1 MTKEHRRLRLDRFLL
16 ALPAVLVLLAY
27 LSTLQ
32 AQFVWDDVIFLSN
45 TALYR
50 DPALWREALRNPFI
64 LSPNYFRP
72 LGVLTF
78 MGELRLW
85 DLSPSWFHLTNLL
98 LHALNTT
105 LVALLAR
112 ELSRPAPSVSK
123 QGDPPPEAPSSS
135 LGVAVTVGL
144 LYGLHPALVE
154 TVAFVSGR
162 FDLLVTSFLLLA
174 LFANARWRGHKLL
187 RPLGVGLA
195 FLAAALSKE
204 MAVVFPPV
212 LWLWNR
218 ALPRPEAP
226 RPRKDIEP
234 TAGSR
239 WGPKL
244 LGLIPARD
252 LGVFG
257 VLLATGV
264 GYLVARYSLF
274 GYLLQARAGHTIPTG
289 SPLQHGLLVAR
300 SLADYAL
307 LVVWPFTTVSPLHY
321 SPLPLPLDAP
331 AGWLALAASLALLAG
346 LGWLLRNSPAP
357 GALFAAGML
366 SLLPVV
372 NLLPLELAGGAFIA
386 ERFLT
391 FPLALFALAIGALL
405 LRSRARTARVALLL
419 WLVPCAATLER
430 TLPHWRDNPSL
441 WTWAARRA
449 PRSSLPHTNLS
460 LVYLEQGNYTKTL
473 EEADLALE
481 RDPSD
486 SVAWNNRGVAL
497 YFFRRYPDAQVAFR
511 KAIELQP
518 AKALYWNNLAGV
530 LRDEGKYPEA
540 EQILLNQA
548 LRLDSTLPPAYLNL
562 GVLYVKAD
570 RPDMA
575 MAPLER
581 ALQLLPPHE
590 RGDARKFLAQARQP
604 ERWLQLGYLRL
615 KQRDLR
621 GAQEAYDQ
629 AEQFGA
635 SPAQV
640 ALGQSAAFIEMG
652 SLAEAEAALEAALR
666 KAPDDPYLHNDL
678 GALARARGDLRAAR
692 QHFTRAAAL
701 APHWGLPRQN
711 LARVGQPRP

>member
-16 ALPAVLVLLAY
+16 ALPAVLALLAY
-27 LSTLQ
+27 LPTLQ

-50 DPALWREALRNPFI
+50 DPALWLEALRNPFI

-112 ELSRPAPSVSK
+112 ELSRPTPSVSK
-123 QGDPPPEAPSSS
+123 KGDPPPKAPSSS

-154 TVAFVSGR
+154 TVAFVSCR
-162 FDLLVTSFLLLA
+162 FDLLVTTFLLLA
-174 LFANARWRGHKLL
+174 LFADARWRQHKLR
-187 RPLGVGLA
+187 RPLGVGMA
-195 FLAAALSKE
+195 FLAAALTKE
-204 MAVVFPPV
+204 MAVVFPFV
-212 LWLWNR
+212 LWLWNL
-218 ALPRPEAP
+218 ALPRPEAS

-244 LGLIPARD
+244 LGRIPARD
-252 LGVFG
+252 LGVYA
-257 VLLATGV
+257 VLLLTGV
-264 GYLVARYSLF
+264 GYLIARYSLF
-274 GYLLQARAGHTIPTG
+274 GYLYQARAGHTIPTG

-300 SLADYAL
+300 SLAEYAL

-346 LGWLLRNSPAP
+346 LGWLLRQSPEL
-357 GALFAAGML
+357 GALFAAGTL

-391 FPLALFALAIGALL
+391 FPLALFVLALGALL
-405 LRSRARTARVALLL
+405 LRSRDRTARVALLL

-430 TLPHWRDNPSL
+430 TLPHWRDDPSL
-441 WTWAARRA
+441 WKWAARRA

-460 LVYLEQGNYTKTL
+460 LVYLEQENYTKTL
-473 EEADLALE
+473 EESGQALE
-481 RDPSD
+481 RDASD
-486 SVAWNNRGVAL
+486 PVAWNNRGVAL
-497 YFFRRYPDAQVAFR
+497 YFFRHYPDAQAAFR

-518 AKALYWNNLAGV
+518 ANALFWNNLAGV

-575 MAPLER
+575 VAPLER
-581 ALQLLPPHE
+581 ALRLLPPHQ
-590 RGDARKFLAQARQP
+590 RGDARQFLAQARHPQS
-604 ERWLQLGYLRL
+604 WLHLAYLRL
-615 KQRDLR
+615 KQRDFR

-635 SPAQV
+635 SPVQIA
-640 ALGQSAAFIEMG
+640 AGRSAALIEMKSWG
-652 SLAEAEAALEAALR
+652 EAQAVLEAALR
-666 KAPDDPYLHNDL
+666 KTPDDPFLNNNL
-678 GALARARGDLRAAR
+678 GVVAQARGDLRAAR
-692 QHFTRAAAL
+692 QYYSRAATL

-711 LARVGQPRP
+711 LARVGQLRP